1 MISAAPT
8 LDGIIADFAEPSLRQ
23 AASKRL
29 AGNLGGSELMM
40 LARDPEL
47 GIMLPAPGFPQTL
60 RDARAW
66 HAFVDECVAAGEL
79 AGSLPTDRGREPAHG
94 LAVPG
99 CVAVL
104 LGAASPE
111 TDLSSLRPLLQLLG
125 ALFQQERRAESADV
139 RISTARQDAERA
151 AALARTVQAMHA
163 KLQDALSDAHAARLD
178 ASARTAEAES
188 LAEELRVQTAHL
200 EEQAAELQTLN
211 EELAQRTQDAVQ
223 ARREAETADRAK
235 SEFLASMSHELRT
248 PINAIIGYAELL
260 DMGIGGELSTEQR
273 HHVERVRAS
282 SRHLLTLINDVLD
295 LAKIEAGHMTV
306 EHRKARI
313 GPAITDAVSLL
324 AIQAD
329 EKGLHLVDECAGTEL
344 SYFGDQDRVRQ
355 ILANLLSNAVKFTED
370 GGTITVRCG
379 SEDTPPP
386 ETHVDGDGPWT
397 YVDVEDTGIGMSEEE
412 AAAVFQPFVQATA
425 GRTRAHGGTGLG
437 LTISRQLA
445 RLMGGDLT
453 LRTASGAGTCLTLWL
468 PGSAPRS
475 GSLDESIRVGAAS

>member
-1 MISAAPT
+1 M
-8 LDGIIADFAEPSLRQ
+8 LDGIIADFAEPSLRH
-23 AASKRL
+23 AASERL
-29 AGNLGGSELMM
+29 ARQLGGRELMV

-66 HAFVDECVAAGEL
+66 HAFVNGCTSAGDLAGEL
-79 AGSLPTDRGREPAHG
+79 PTERGQEPAHG
-94 LAVPG
+94 VAVPG

-104 LGAASPE
+104 VGGEAREA
-111 TDLSSLRPLLQLLG
+111 DLSSLRPLFQLLG

-139 RISTARQDAERA
+139 RISTAREDALRA

-163 KLQDALSDAHAARLD
+163 KLQDALSDAYAARLD

-188 LAEELRVQTAHL
+188 LAEELRVQAAHL
-200 EEQAAELQTLN
+200 EEQAAELQALN
-211 EELAQRTQDAVQ
+211 EELAQRTEDAVR

-306 EHRKARI
+306 EHTKAPI
-313 GPAITDAVSLL
+313 GPAISDAVSLL
-324 AIQAD
+324 TIQAD
-329 EKGLHLVDECAGTEL
+329 EKGLHLIDECAGTTL

-370 GGTITVRCG
+370 GGAITVRCG
-379 SEDTPPP
+379 SAEAAPPDTYL
-386 ETHVDGDGPWT
+386 DGKGPWT
-397 YVDVEDTGIGMSEEE
+397 FVEVEDTGIGMSEEE
-412 AAAVFQPFVQATA
+412 AAAVFQPFVQAAA

-453 LRTASGAGTCLTLWL
+453 LRTESGAGTCLTLWL
-468 PGSAPRS
+468 PGGAGRS
-475 GSLDESIRVGAAS
+475 GSLDESIRVGAAT